1 MKKKM
6 NKKGFTLV
14 ELLAVVVI
22 LLAISVI
29 AVSSISAAMERTKEK
44 ERLNKE
50 KIIITHA
57 KDYFDTH
64 KNTVGNNP
72 CVNVSELIIEYNL
85 DSDTLDGFDGSV
97 TVDGTKYE
105 YNSSKCPSA

>member
-29 AVSSISAAMERTKEK
+29 AVSSISAAMERQNQKKDEATK
-44 ERLNKE
+44 
-50 KIIITHA
+50 KIIISYA

-64 KNTVGNNP
+64 KNTVDNNP
-72 CVNVSELIIEYNL
+72 CVNVSKLITEYNL
-85 DSDTLDGFDGSV
+85 DSVTLDGFNGSV

-105 YNSSKCPSA
+105 YNSSECPLA

>member
-1 MKKKM
+1 MKKKI
-6 NKKGFTLV
+6 NRKGFTLV

-72 CVNVSELIIEYNL
+72 CVNVLDLIKEYNL
-85 DSDTLDGFDGSV
+85 DEDTLKDFNGSV
-97 TVDGTKYE
+97 KVNGNKYE
-105 YNSSKCPSA
+105 YQSEKCS